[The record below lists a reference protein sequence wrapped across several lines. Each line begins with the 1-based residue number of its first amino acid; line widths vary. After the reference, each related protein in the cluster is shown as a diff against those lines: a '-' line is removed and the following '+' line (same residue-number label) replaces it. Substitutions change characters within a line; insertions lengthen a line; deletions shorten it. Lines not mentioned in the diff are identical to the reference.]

1 VRRARLPLAVASLA
15 CLASLL
21 VPAVASARVGAV
33 ELRLPG
39 GRLLASLDSQSA
51 RYPESG
57 SVLRIGSTLD
67 RHKRIVIRD
76 VSLLAGRIRAT
87 SVIVPANGLA
97 GARVTGLTI
106 DGVPYAGTP
115 NTLVQLAGTG
125 YLVVLQAAV
134 VPGSPVGV
142 TGLRLHFDKRLG
154 ELPAGADITIGVAA
168 AARPWARATTGPLGF
183 NVPAVGK
190 GESSLGERAAT
201 LAVQYLGIPYL
212 WGGANPKVGL
222 DCSGLTMLVYQRLG
236 IHLAHFTGLQ
246 WQEGVHV
253 GRKVQPGDLVF
264 FHPTVLGPGHVGIYL
279 GGGRFIQAP
288 HTGDVVKIS
297 SLRSAKYALTYVGA
311 VRPY

>member
-1 VRRARLPLAVASLA
+1 VRRARLTLAVATLVSLA
-15 CLASLL
+15 TLA
-21 VPAVASARVGAV
+21 VPATAAARVGAV

-39 GRLLASLDSQSA
+39 GRLLASLDSRSA
-51 RYPESG
+51 RYPENG
-57 SVLRIGSTLD
+57 AVLKIGSTVD
-67 RHKRIVIRD
+67 GRQGVVIRD
-76 VSLLAGRIRAT
+76 VSLLAGRIRAS
-87 SVIVPANGLA
+87 SVVVPAEGLK

-106 DGVPYAGTP
+106 DGVPYVGKP
-115 NTLVQLAGTG
+115 NTLVPLAGTG

-142 TGLRLHFDKRLG
+142 TGLRLHLSRRLG
-154 ELPAGADITIGVAA
+154 ELPAGADLTIGVAA

-183 NVPAVGK
+183 NVPTVGA
-190 GESSLGERAAT
+190 GESSIGERAAG
-201 LAVQYLGIPYL
+201 LALQYLGVPYL

-222 DCSGLTMLVYQRLG
+222 DCSGLTMLVYKRLG
-236 IHLAHFTGLQ
+236 IKLAHFTGLQ

-253 GRKVQPGDLVF
+253 GRNVEPGDLVF